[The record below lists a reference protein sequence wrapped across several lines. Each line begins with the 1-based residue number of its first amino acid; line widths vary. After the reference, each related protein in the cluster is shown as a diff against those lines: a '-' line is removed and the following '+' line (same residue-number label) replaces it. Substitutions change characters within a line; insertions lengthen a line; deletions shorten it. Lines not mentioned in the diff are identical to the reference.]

1 MKVHIS
7 LSGALLALI
16 LASSVQPA
24 HAQILEKLGKRAK
37 KSAEQTVER
46 RVDREVEK
54 KTDQALDSIL
64 EPGQN
69 GKKNPTDGKQPTPDE
84 DSTGTEIG
92 NPTAGPKTLEVYSK
106 FDFVAGD
113 ETLFFDDFGENFV
126 GDLPAKW
133 NTNGGGEVVTLSDI
147 LGQWYAITNKS
158 ITVPN
163 LSEGLPEDYTIEFD
177 VKAVN
182 LSRQTSSIA
191 KLEIYL
197 SETPNLNTRENFVAT
212 NLNFC
217 QYIAIGVEVY
227 NRFEN
232 DPDPIRNK
240 LGRDLREVYQDIV
253 HVSIAVNQNRYR
265 IWLNE
270 SKIADIPQFIK
281 DPSMI
286 NYFKL
291 GVKGFDAETRNEQL
305 LISNLKIAK
314 GGVDLRRELISKG
327 KISTNG
333 ILFDSGSDKIRPES
347 MGVIRQIYQ
356 VLQREAEMSLK
367 IVGHTDSDG
376 SEESNNALSKKRAES
391 VKKALVSVYGI
402 DGGRLSTEG
411 KGESEPVADNASPEG
426 KAQNRR
432 VEFIKM

>member
-7 LSGALLALI
+7 LSGVLLALI
-16 LASSVQPA
+16 WVGSFHPA
-24 HAQILEKLGKRAK
+24 QAQILEKLGKRAK
-37 KSAEQTVER
+37 KSAERTVER
-46 RVDREVEK
+46 RVDQEVQK

-69 GKKNPTDGKQPTPDE
+69 EKKSPTDGQQPT
-84 DSTGTEIG
+84 STDQPAGTETG

-113 ETLFFDDFGENFV
+113 ETLFFDDFGEDFV

-147 LGQWYAITNKS
+147 PGQWYAITNKS

-163 LSEGLPEDYTIEFD
+163 LADGLPEDYTIEFD

-182 LSRQTSSIA
+182 LTRQTSSIA

-197 SETPNLNTRENFVAT
+197 SETPNLNLRENFAAT

-227 NRFEN
+227 NRFQG

-240 LGRDLREVYQDIV
+240 LGRDLRQVYQDIV
-253 HVSIAVNQNRYR
+253 HVSIAVNKNRYR

-281 DPSMI
+281 DPSGI

-314 GGVDLRRELISKG
+314 GGVDLRRELIAKG

-356 VLQREAEMSLK
+356 VLQREGEMSLK

-376 SEESNNALSKKRAES
+376 SVESNNTLSQKRAEA
-391 VKKALVSVYGI
+391 VKNALVSVYGI
-402 DGGRLSTEG
+402 DAGRLSTEG
-411 KGESEPVADNASPEG
+411 KGESEPVADNGSSEG